1 MKIEHKVSLSLEPIK
16 GYEHSLDPH
25 LQTLEANQ
33 CTELLVEHFLEH
45 IPTEAIL
52 DILKIWTTKLR
63 KGATITVI
71 GTSLSAVSNA
81 ILHKTL
87 KIPEANKI
95 LYGHG
100 LRGCYE
106 LSDVS
111 EILKHLGLKVIRK
124 SLNNYDYTIA
134 AKREQ

>member
-1 MKIEHKVSLSLEPIK
+1 MKIEHKVSLGLEPIK
-16 GYEHSLDPH
+16 GYEHSLDPY
-25 LQTLEANQ
+25 LKNLEDNQ

-52 DILKIWTTKLR
+52 DILKVWTTKLR

-71 GTSLSAVSNA
+71 GTSLSAVSNTV
-81 ILHKTL
+81 LHKTL

-95 LYGHG
+95 LYGQG

-106 LSDVS
+106 LSDIS
-111 EILKHLGLKVIRK
+111 EILKHLGLRILRK
-124 SLNNYDYTIA
+124 SLNNYDYTIVA
-134 AKREQ
+134 TRP